1 MPRILHLRRWITRTF
16 TRFGFP
22 SDFVLL
28 PVAALVGALGGVV
41 AAGFDAMLGLSKHFL
56 FDYFLVQ
63 DFHGFHVVW
72 LIVLPAAG
80 GLAMGLIQQFVTRTE
95 PGKGVPEIVEALT
108 RKRGE
113 MPLRMGL
120 STAINSTLTI
130 GTGGSAGVE
139 GPIIKVGSVMGSLAS
154 KHLHV
159 GNEYRHVLVGCGAAA
174 GMAGIFNAPIAAVI
188 FVLEVIL
195 RDFSLKTFMPI
206 VVASVFGTAVTQAL
220 LGENVTVFR
229 VPDELYE
236 YQFTILEMGH
246 YTLLGVLC
254 AVVGVLFIKSLIEA
268 EKLGQRSRVP
278 MWLRPAIGGLLLGVL
293 GIVFVLMFD
302 KPAPHHS
309 APLFFGNGYPVI
321 EALFNDASYRGV
333 IAGDADAGV
342 AESVRLNGTLA
353 VLAAAVAFKIIGTAC
368 TLGSGGSGGII
379 APSLFIGATLGGLFA
394 SAAEQAGLMPID
406 TATPATY
413 ALAGM
418 AGLLAATAHC
428 PLTAFLLIF
437 ELTQDYKVI
446 LPVMIVAI
454 LGTVGAQFLH
464 RDSIYTHR
472 LRQLGI
478 RFGAYSDMTLLSKLS
493 VSHVPLAPAVT
504 VHPSDP
510 VQRLIDLAEQY
521 AVTDYAVVDD
531 NGCYTGMVVG
541 DDVKTTLMEREAIPL
556 MIVAEVMRTDLPTV
570 TAEQS
575 LEVVLDKFSNHEVS
589 SLAVTDE
596 SQKVSGMITR
606 SRLMRRYQ
614 QAIDQG

>member
-1 MPRILHLRRWITRTF
+1 MATPLHIRRWITRVVS
-16 TRFGFP
+16 RFGFP
-22 SDFVLL
+22 SEFVLI
-28 PVAALVGALGGVV
+28 PVAALVGALGGGV
-41 AAGFDAMLGLSKHFL
+41 AAGFDWMLDLSKSYL
-56 FDYFLVQ
+56 FDFFLSQ
-63 DFHGFHVVW
+63 DFSGWQLLW
-72 LIVLPAAG
+72 LVALPAAG

-113 MPLRMGL
+113 MPLRMGI

-130 GTGGSAGVE
+130 GAGGSAGVE
-139 GPIIKVGSVMGSLAS
+139 GPIIKVGSVIGSLAS
-154 KHLHV
+154 KYLHV
-159 GNEYRHVLVGCGAAA
+159 GTEYRHVLVGCGAAA

-229 VPDELYE
+229 VPAELYE
-236 YQFTILEMGH
+236 YEFTILEMGH

-254 AVVGVLFIKSLIEA
+254 AVVGVLFIKTLIGA
-268 EKLGQRSRVP
+268 EKLGERSRIPLWV
-278 MWLRPAIGGLLLGVL
+278 RPGVGGLLLGGL
-293 GIVFVLMFD
+293 GIAFVLMFGQ
-302 KPAPHHS
+302 PAEHHS

-321 EALFNDASYRGV
+321 EALFNDASYQSTAAATPIV
-333 IAGDADAGV
+333 SNS
-342 AESVRLNGTLA
+342 SVQISGTLA
-353 VLAAAVAFKIIGTAC
+353 ILAAAVVFKIIGTAC

-394 SAAEQAGLMPID
+394 SGARQLGLMPTA

-464 RDSIYTHR
+464 RDSIYTHK

-478 RFGAYSDMTLLSKLS
+478 RFGAYSDMTLLSRLT
-493 VSHVPLAPAVT
+493 VSDVPLSPAVT
-504 VHPSDP
+504 VHPTDP
-510 VQRLIDLAEQY
+510 AQQLIDLAEQH
-521 AVTDYAVVDD
+521 AVTDYAVIDD
-531 NGCYTGMVVG
+531 NGCYAGMVVG
-541 DDVKTTLMEREAIPL
+541 EDVKVTLLEREAIPL

-570 TAEQS
+570 SADQS
-575 LEVVLDKFSNHEVS
+575 LDVVLDKFANHEVS

-614 QAIDQG
+614 QAIDQE